1 MHAKARRRQS
11 LARNLLPTIAK
22 PKRQEAMVLSQ
33 SLSRTMRWPLCWPRL
48 DAAVPYLLLLFSGLM
63 IAGAVWEQQR
73 SADQNSDVIVSRLA
87 ASAAQ
92 DVAASMEQFDRTL
105 QAVLARHQ
113 SPELQNQDPLARNA
127 ALFERIQR
135 EPYFAF
141 INVLD
146 EKGKPL
152 ASLPQNDNNW
162 ADRDYFKVLQNR
174 HIDSLFIGG
183 RFSPASERSV
193 GFTISRRMM
202 DSGGNFVG
210 LVVMACVWR
219 IFATCSGISS
229 SGRANR

>member
-1 MHAKARRRQS
+1 M
-11 LARNLLPTIAK
+11 
-22 PKRQEAMVLSQ
+22 
-33 SLSRTMRWPLCWPRL
+33 PRCL
-48 DAAVPYLLLLFSGLM
+48 YLLLLFSGLM

-73 SADQNSDVIVSRLA
+73 SADQNSEAIVSRLA

-105 QAVLARHQ
+105 QAVLGRHQ

-127 ALFERIQR
+127 ALFGRIQR

-146 EKGKPL
+146 AKGKPL

-162 ADRDYFKVLQNR
+162 ADRDYFKVLQNC

-193 GFTISRRMM
+193 GFTISRRMV

-210 LVVMACVWR
+210 LVVMGVRLAYFR
-219 IFATCSGISS
+219 DLLRNSS